1 MTLMMLP
8 LANLLPRKIRTA
20 ISVLAVGVGVALFL
34 VLVGLTGMLHEIADR
49 TTNVDA
55 DIMVMPAAGPAILLG
70 GGLPA
75 DKTEARL
82 RAIPGVREAIPVL
95 CWTLNLAGRDQNVF
109 AVRPED
115 WHFFAKPDAIIEGRP
130 LAGGYEMIIDTRLQR
145 AGGYTLGRK
154 IERLNHIFTIVGI
167 AREGVA
173 GRVFVP
179 LDTLNECLQQ
189 DARRATFFYVKA
201 DGPAAVKPVCDA
213 ISAMKLSAFT
223 LDEYYARLS
232 NLLGD
237 MHLVIGGVVTVAGF
251 VCFLVI
257 LLTVYTMVIERTRE
271 IGILKGIGASRSQ
284 IFGLVLAEAGLI
296 AASGIGV
303 GFLMTWAGR
312 TLILDLQPLWTIE
325 IPPLRFAYAAALAAI
340 GTFLGALHPALRAAR
355 QDPVESLRYE

>member
-1 MTLMMLP
+1 MLP
-8 LANLLPRKIRTA
+8 LANILSRKVRST

-34 VLVGLTGMLHEIADR
+34 VLVGLTSMLHEIADR
-49 TTNVDA
+49 ATNVDA

-82 RAIPGVREAIPVL
+82 RAISGIREAIPVL
-95 CWTLNLAGRDQNVF
+95 CWTLNMAGRDQNVF

-115 WHFFAKPDAIIEGRP
+115 WRFFATKPDAIIEGRP

-145 AGGYTLGRK
+145 VGGYTLGQK
-154 IERLNHIFTIVGI
+154 IERLNHTFTIVGI

-201 DGPAAVKPVCDA
+201 DGPEAVKSVCDA

-296 AASGIGV
+296 AAAGIVV
-303 GFLMTWAGR
+303 GFLLTWISRAV
-312 TLILDLQPLWTIE
+312 ILDLQPLWTIE
-325 IPPLRFAYAAALAAI
+325 IPPVRFAYAAALAAM